1 MNDKLPKPMLD
12 ALASAAKPVEHP
24 SADLLAAFAEQALTA
39 PDKEFVADH
48 LGRCAGCR
56 EVVFLASIARE
67 ASEPE
72 DELVA
77 AASRDA
83 RSRPVAPYAV
93 AAMTSPAAVAKSRW
107 WVSRWVWATSAAAVC
122 LLVGGLFVGQRFT
135 AAPRARQV
143 ALQSEPA
150 LGNLY
155 PEKAEPAKP
164 SQNAAPKAAPA
175 APKMKT
181 QAAAQQASV
190 PRAGRITPT
199 PGEVIGLS
207 NQAPTPRP
215 NKEQRASAQP
225 ATPAADSHTIA
236 INSAIARPTSTAPKA
251 SGFAPS
257 PGQQQIDSLN
267 MSMNRLVTSAARTQH
282 STWRIS
288 SQGQL
293 EHLTAD
299 GWTRVLADQTAVFR
313 VVSVVGSEVWAGG
326 NDGMLFHSSDNGL
339 QWDRVALANAGAV
352 ETGAIV
358 SIRFSD
364 AQNGEVETNS
374 GGNYSTSNG
383 GVTWT
388 KQ

>member
-83 RSRPVAPYAV
+83 RSRPVAPSAV
-93 AAMTSPAAVAKSRW
+93 AAMTSRAAVAKSRW

-150 LGNLY
+150 LGNRY
-155 PEKAEPAKP
+155 PEAEPAKP

-175 APKMKT
+175 APQMKT

-215 NKEQRASAQP
+215 SKEQRASAQP

-236 INSAIARPTSTAPKA
+236 INSAIARPTSTDPKG

>member
-83 RSRPVAPYAV
+83 RSRPVAPSAV
-93 AAMTSPAAVAKSRW
+93 AAMTSRAAVAKSRW

-150 LGNLY
+150 LGNRY
-155 PEKAEPAKP
+155 PEAEPAKP

-175 APKMKT
+175 APQMKT

-215 NKEQRASAQP
+215 SKEQRASAQP
-225 ATPAADSHTIA
+225 ATPAADSHTIP

>member
-12 ALASAAKPVEHP
+12 ALASAAKPAEHP
-24 SADLLAAFAEQALTA
+24 SSDLLTAFAEQSLTA
-39 PDKEFVADH
+39 PDKELVADH
-48 LGRCAGCR
+48 LGRCAECR
-56 EVVFLASIARE
+56 EVVFLANTAPE

-77 AASRDA
+77 AEFRDA
-83 RSRPVAPYAV
+83 PSRPVAPYAV
-93 AAMTSPAAVAKSRW
+93 AAMTSPAVVAKSRW
-107 WVSRWVWATSAAAVC
+107 RASRWVWATSAAAVC

-135 AAPRARQV
+135 AVPRARQV

-150 LGNLY
+150 LGNRY
-155 PEKAEPAKP
+155 PEKAEPEKP
-164 SQNAAPKAAPA
+164 SQNAAPEAAPA

-181 QAAAQQASV
+181 QAAAQQAAV
-190 PRAGRITPT
+190 TRAGRITPT

-207 NQAPTPRP
+207 DQAPAPRP
-215 NKEQRASAQP
+215 SKEQHASAQP
-225 ATPAADSHTIA
+225 ATPAADSQTIA
-236 INSAIARPTSTAPKA
+236 ISGALARPTSTAPKA

-257 PGQQQIDSLN
+257 SGQPQIDSLN

>member
-150 LGNLY
+150 LGNRY

-164 SQNAAPKAAPA
+164 SQNPAPKAAPA
-175 APKMKT
+175 APKMRT

-215 NKEQRASAQP
+215 SKEQRASAQP
-225 ATPAADSHTIA
+225 ATPAADSHTIP
-236 INSAIARPTSTAPKA
+236 INSAIARPTSTDPKG

-267 MSMNRLVTSAARTQH
+267 MSMNRLVTSAARPQH

-339 QWDRVALANAGAV
+339 HWDRVALANAGAV

>member
-150 LGNLY
+150 LGNRY
-155 PEKAEPAKP
+155 PEAEPAKP

-175 APKMKT
+175 APQMKT

-225 ATPAADSHTIA
+225 AAPAADSHTIA

>member
-1 MNDKLPKPMLD
+1 M
-12 ALASAAKPVEHP
+12 
-24 SADLLAAFAEQALTA
+24 
-39 PDKEFVADH
+39 
-48 LGRCAGCR
+48 
-56 EVVFLASIARE
+56 
-67 ASEPE
+67 
-72 DELVA
+72 
-77 AASRDA
+77 
-83 RSRPVAPYAV
+83 
-93 AAMTSPAAVAKSRW
+93 
-107 WVSRWVWATSAAAVC
+107 
-122 LLVGGLFVGQRFT
+122 
-135 AAPRARQV
+135 
-143 ALQSEPA
+143 
-150 LGNLY
+150 
-155 PEKAEPAKP
+155 
-164 SQNAAPKAAPA
+164 
-175 APKMKT
+175 
-181 QAAAQQASV
+181 
-190 PRAGRITPT
+190 
-199 PGEVIGLS
+199 IGLS
-207 NQAPTPRP
+207 DQAPAPRP
-215 NKEQRASAQP
+215 SKEQRASAQP

-236 INSAIARPTSTAPKA
+236 INGALARPILTAPKA

-257 PGQQQIDSLN
+257 SGQPQIDSLN

-299 GWTRVLADQTAVFR
+299 GWTRVLADQTAGFR

>member
-135 AAPRARQV
+135 AAPRA
-143 ALQSEPA
+143 
-150 LGNLY
+150 
-155 PEKAEPAKP
+155 
-164 SQNAAPKAAPA
+164 APA

-215 NKEQRASAQP
+215 SKEQRASAQP

-236 INSAIARPTSTAPKA
+236 INSAIARPTSTDPKG